1 MLKVFKNYTYV
12 CACTTSAFF
21 FLQNIDVN
29 ATSEMKDCSENS
41 SFLKC
46 SDGKTHTF
54 TSKTYQSNEQKGS
67 SFSKAVSA
75 EKSGTV
81 INAKNITITNSNTG
95 VFAKENGKVILQDS
109 IIKEV
114 AEGLSASENGAIKMV
129 GGTINLNYDERSIG
143 VSSWSSQG
151 VELEN
156 VHIIL
161 REGKEQR
168 ANMGLYAGCSPNK
181 MCNAKITMIN
191 GSINAVG
198 TGAVI
203 DKASQGN
210 IFLTNVKITVKN
222 GGSNEYPYDSLGM
235 YIANNNSKLK
245 MINGS
250 IDFTNGVGVFVEK
263 QGHADLY
270 GVIIT
275 GKNNDDK
282 GKTDDRGGLYL
293 DTGGSIFLKDG
304 RVSVSNTYG
313 IAMYQSI
320 DRSIVG
326 EKVDIENSI
335 IIAAKYP
342 AIYITKQ
349 NSLIRNF
356 DTHEKKSIIKLS
368 KNSNISGDLLLQ
380 AKGGVIEVQAD
391 QSILKGG
398 VSIANEALANFSL
411 KNNST
416 WTLTTREN
424 NDFIDQRYLNNI
436 AWFITSLELDHSI
449 VQFDTPKNVV
459 YQTLN
464 IGRGSGV
471 VYNAANDAKLH
482 LNVFI
487 SKENNINDQKTDRLL
502 IHGDVS
508 GTTTI
513 YITSQNGSSKD
524 DIGRNGNTQG
534 ISLIQVSGRAQ
545 EDSFKL
551 KGDYITI
558 DGSPYQYV
566 LSAYGPGSSSGQASL
581 DQKLVSG
588 NGSDF
593 WDYRLQSKYIS
604 PRVQPSPPKPAPV
617 PPESLPSV
625 PEPPTPSKPQDPR
638 TPDLPGKRIPAVVPQ
653 LPSYLLLPHALFHTG
668 LVDVSNQHEL
678 LEIIQNASHEPDKNR
693 KTSFFIRGYGSNHHY
708 TSNLSVFEYGYG
720 ADLDYNNATA
730 GIVFNTLESKDSASS
745 FGVMGGYGQLS
756 LHPRAVKQSQKS
768 VFNKW
773 SGKLYANLDHDT
785 GFYANGFLSYDFFK
799 GDVVTL
805 SRGKT
810 AELKG
815 RLLNA
820 SLIGGH
826 AIITGYNGLIIEP
839 QLQVIYQSLMFDQA
853 RDIDRFDIDLGSH
866 DQLIGR
872 IGGCLT
878 KVVSASEKAHVVSFY
893 TKLHVAHSYEKK
905 RIVHFKD
912 AFQLGAFGSTVET
925 GMGVHAQLSNTIT
938 FHGDLLYQHKLTKA
952 GFSGISVSGGLRYQ
966 F

>member
-708 TSNLSVFEYGYG
+708 TSNLSVFEHGYG

-773 SGKLYANLDHDT
+773 SGKLYANLHHDT
-785 GFYANGFLSYDFFK
+785 GVYANGFISYDFFK

-815 RLLNA
+815 GLLNA

>member
-29 ATSEMKDCSENS
+29 ATSEMTDCLESS

-54 TSKTYQSNEQKGS
+54 TSKSYQLNEQKGS

-81 INAKNITITNSNTG
+81 INAENITITNSKTG
-95 VFAKENGKVILQDS
+95 VFAKEYGKVILQNS
-109 IIKEV
+109 TIKEV

-129 GGTINLNYDERSIG
+129 GGTINLNYYERSIG

-151 VELEN
+151 IELEN
-156 VHIIL
+156 VNITL

-168 ANMGLYAGCSPNK
+168 ANMGLYAGCSLNK
-181 MCNAKITMIN
+181 MCNAKITMTN
-191 GSINAVG
+191 GSIDVVG

-203 DKASQGN
+203 DKSSQGE
-210 IFLTNVKITVKN
+210 ISLTNVKITVKS

-235 YIANNNSKLK
+235 YIANNNSKLE

-250 IDFTNGVGVFVEK
+250 IDFTNGVGVLVGEK
-263 QGHADLY
+263 GHADLD

-275 GKNNDDK
+275 GKNNDDE
-282 GKTDDRGGLYL
+282 GTTDDRGGLYL

-313 IAMYQSI
+313 ITMYQSVN
-320 DRSIVG
+320 RNMVG
-326 EKVDIENSI
+326 EKVDIENSTI
-335 IIAAKYP
+335 TAEKYP

-349 NSLIRNF
+349 NSLMENF
-356 DTHEKKSIIKLS
+356 YAHEKISIVKLS
-368 KNSNISGDLLLQ
+368 KNSNISGDLLLK
-380 AKGGVIEVQAD
+380 AKGGIIEIQAD
-391 QSILKGG
+391 QSTLKGG
-398 VSIANEALANFSL
+398 VSIANGALVNFSL

-416 WTLTTREN
+416 WTLTTRKN
-424 NDFIDQRYLNNI
+424 NNFTDQRHLNNI
-436 AWFITSLELDHSI
+436 AWFITSLELNHSI
-449 VQFDTPKNVV
+449 VQFDPPKNFV

-464 IGRGSGV
+464 VGKGSGV
-471 VYNAANDAKLH
+471 VYNAVNDAKLY

-502 IHGDVS
+502 IHGNVS
-508 GTTTI
+508 GTTTV
-513 YITSQNGSSKD
+513 YITGQNGSSKD

-534 ISLIQVSGRAQ
+534 ISLIQVSGTAQ
-545 EDSFKL
+545 EHSFKL
-551 KGDYITI
+551 EGDYITI

-566 LSAYGPGSSSGQASL
+566 LSAYGPGSSRGQASL

-588 NGSDF
+588 NGSNF

-617 PPESLPSV
+617 PPESLPPV

-708 TSNLSVFEYGYG
+708 TSNLSVFEHGYG
-720 ADLDYNNATA
+720 ADLDYNNVTI
-730 GIVFNTLESKDSASS
+730 GIVLNTLESKHSASS
-745 FGVMGGYGQLS
+745 FGVMGSYGQLS
-756 LHPRAVKQSQKS
+756 LQPRAVKQSQKS

-773 SGKLYANLDHDT
+773 SGKLYANLHHDT
-785 GFYANGFLSYDFFK
+785 GVYANGFISYDFFK

-815 RLLNA
+815 GLLNA

-893 TKLHVAHSYEKK
+893 TKLHAAHSYEKK

>member
-756 LHPRAVKQSQKS
+756 LHPRAVKHSQKS

-773 SGKLYANLDHDT
+773 SGKLYANLHHDT
-785 GFYANGFLSYDFFK
+785 GVYANGFISYDFFK

-815 RLLNA
+815 GLLNA

>member
-54 TSKTYQSNEQKGS
+54 TSKTYQSSEQKGS

-424 NDFIDQRYLNNI
+424 NDFTDQRYLNNI

-513 YITSQNGSSKD
+513 YITGQNGSSKD

-604 PRVQPSPPKPAPV
+604 RPEPEPAPSPAPPEPEPV
-617 PPESLPSV
+617 PPVPS
-625 PEPPTPSKPQDPR
+625 EPQDPR
-638 TPDLPGKRIPAVVPQ
+638 IPDLPEKRIPAIVPQ

-678 LEIIQNASHEPDKNR
+678 LEIIQNAPHEPDKNR
-693 KTSFFIRGYGSNHHY
+693 KTSFFIRGYGSNYHY
-708 TSNLSVFEYGYG
+708 TSNLSVFEHGYG
-720 ADLDYNNATA
+720 ADLNYNNVTV
-730 GIVFNTLESKDSASS
+730 GIVLNTLESKHSASS
-745 FGVMGGYGQLS
+745 FGVMGNYGQFS
-756 LHPRAVKQSQKS
+756 LQPRAVKQSQKS

-773 SGKLYANLDHDT
+773 SGKLYANLHHDT
-785 GFYANGFLSYDFFK
+785 GVYANGFISYDFFK

-815 RLLNA
+815 GLLNA

-826 AIITGYNGLIIEP
+826 AIITGYNGFIIEP
-839 QLQVIYQSLMFDQA
+839 QLQVIYQSIMFDKA
-853 RDIDRFDIDLGSH
+853 RDIDRFDIELGNH

-925 GMGVHAQLSNTIT
+925 GMGVHAQLSNTVAL
-938 FHGDLLYQHKLTKA
+938 HGDLLYQHKLTKA